1 MKIAHII
8 TRLILGGAQENTV
21 YSCIDLARRH
31 GATVRLFTGPTTGPE
46 GSLVK
51 YAKDQGVDLVE
62 IPSLIRAINPLY
74 DVGAYFQIRRELKE
88 FAPDVVHTHSAKAG
102 ILGRAAAHSLRIPL
116 IVHTFITRSVFDA
129 AVPVPSHIDLNSMRP
144 CGDGSACRL
153 IHKQLFPSRSDRRL
167 MDQARNRYRNTSAAE
182 M

>member
-1 MKIAHII
+1 MKVAHII

-51 YAKDQGVDLVE
+51 FAKEQGVDLVE

-74 DVGAYFQIRRELKE
+74 DVPAYFQIRKALKE
-88 FAPDVVHTHSAKAG
+88 FAPDVVHTHSA
-102 ILGRAAAHSLRIPL
+102 
-116 IVHTFITRSVFDA
+116 
-129 AVPVPSHIDLNSMRP
+129 
-144 CGDGSACRL
+144 
-153 IHKQLFPSRSDRRL
+153 
-167 MDQARNRYRNTSAAE
+167 
-182 M
+182 